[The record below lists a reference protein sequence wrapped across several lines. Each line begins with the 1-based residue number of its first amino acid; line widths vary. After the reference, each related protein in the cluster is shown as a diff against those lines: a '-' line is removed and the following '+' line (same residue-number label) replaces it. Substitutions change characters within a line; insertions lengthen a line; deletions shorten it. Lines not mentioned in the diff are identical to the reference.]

1 MWLKL
6 QPGFTDLKGQ
16 RPEDSICCSGAGS
29 EWTEFWVRMDRVL
42 SVNGR
47 VLSLNRSCCES

>member
-47 VLSLNRSCCES
+47 VLSQNRSCGES